1 MASIAGAARALLA
14 IGLIGVS
21 FASVSFA
28 LTSSY
33 PQPAYLGPL
42 CRTADVRP
50 SGFDPWTGQPVGDV
64 YRCEPVLPG
73 DPPTHEVALPIP
85 DDLVWR
91 VAMPLPIGFVLGAG
105 LATPFVVGRRK
116 AGVVAMLA
124 GIGTALMLGGRP
136 LTICWT
142 GIGPAPEPATS
153 NCVAAKVAA
162 LAPLERLQYDQPL
175 VGGAVLFLGAFAV
188 VFVLLV
194 VVGVILRRLDAE
206 MSFGHARP
214 MS

>member
-1 MASIAGAARALLA
+1 MVNIAGAARALLA

-21 FASVSFA
+21 VASVSFA

-33 PQPAYLGPL
+33 PQSMYLGPL

-50 SGFDPWTGQPVGDV
+50 AGFDPWTGQPVGDV
-64 YRCEPVLPG
+64 YRCDPVLAG
-73 DPPTHEVALPIP
+73 DPPSHEVVLPIP
-85 DDLVWR
+85 EDLMWR
-91 VAMPLPIGFVLGAG
+91 VAMPLPIGFVLGAAI
-105 LATPFVVGRRK
+105 ATPFVTGRRL
-116 AGVVAMLA
+116 AGVIAMLA
-124 GIGTALMLGGRP
+124 GVGTALMLGGRP

-153 NCVAAKVAA
+153 DCIAAKVAA

-175 VGGAVLFLGAFAV
+175 VGGAVLFLVAFAV

-194 VVGVILRRLDAE
+194 VAGSILRRLDAE
-206 MSFGHARP
+206 TSLKHAR
-214 MS
+214 